1 MSTQLGIN
9 RRQMIQGLSATL
21 GAFALRGFTVN
32 AAANAHF
39 THGIASG
46 DPLADRVIL
55 WTRVLPGDG
64 AATSLDCQWQVAEDA
79 AFTRVIASGTRKAT
93 AEHDF
98 TVKVD
103 AIGLKP
109 SHRYFYRFIANDEVS
124 PVGRTTTLPVGQVAR
139 FRMGVCSCSNYPQG
153 YFNAY
158 QDMARAELDVVLHLG
173 DYIYEYADGVY
184 SNPVATEALG
194 RHVEPRNEL
203 LRVEDYRMR
212 YGLYR
217 TDQDLQAAHA
227 AHPWICVWDDHELAN
242 DTYKDGAEN
251 HNEGEG
257 DFYQRMAAARR
268 VYHEWLPI
276 RTAAQSDQLPIY
288 RQFPVGDLA
297 DIIMLDTRLEG
308 RDKQLDYRLDM
319 PEPADP
325 ARFKT
330 EVLADPARTILGA
343 DQEQWLVNQ
352 LAASKVR
359 GATWQ
364 VIGQQVL
371 MGEVIVPKF
380 PEEMLAAMD
389 VPERTKAW
397 IMGMNQLAEFDMPWN
412 LDAWNGYIGC
422 RNRVYEAFTTL
433 ASNPVVLA
441 GDTHNAWAFNLSN
454 SDGQAV
460 GVEIGCPGISS
471 PGLET
476 YLPLPVATVTEALLK
491 SSPELVDVDTAQRGW
506 AEVTLTPEATTSQ
519 WHFVS
524 TVLDKAYTVIDGELL
539 RCEAGAR
546 RFG

>member
-1 MSTQLGIN
+1 MSRRTGVN
-9 RRQMIQGLSATL
+9 RRQVIKGIGATL
-21 GAFALRGFTVN
+21 GVLALRGFTVQ

-64 AATSLDCQWQVAEDA
+64 SAASIDCQWQISEDA
-79 AFTRVIASGTRKAT
+79 SFERVVASGSYRAT
-93 AEHDF
+93 AARDF

-103 AIGLKP
+103 AAGLKP
-109 SHRYFYRFIANDEVS
+109 AQRYFYRFVANGVVS
-124 PVGRTTTLPVGQVAR
+124 PVGRTLTLPEGEVSD

-158 QDMARAELDVVLHLG
+158 QDIANAQLDVVLHLG
-173 DYIYEYADGVY
+173 DYIYEYPDGYY
-184 SNPVATEALG
+184 SNAFALASLG
-194 RHVEPRNEL
+194 RHVVPDNEL

-217 TDQDLQAAHA
+217 TDPDLQAAHA

-242 DTYKDGAEN
+242 NTWKNGAEN

-257 DFYQRMAAARR
+257 DFDQRMAAARR

-288 RQFPVGDLA
+288 RQFSVGNLA

-308 RDKQLDYRLDM
+308 RDKQPAYPKDI
-319 PEPADP
+319 PESVDAE
-325 ARFKT
+325 RFKT
-330 EVLADPARTILGA
+330 EVLGNPERTILGVE
-343 DQEQWLVNQ
+343 QEQWLANQ
-352 LAASKVR
+352 LAASKAR

-371 MGEVIVPKF
+371 MGGINFPKVPQHLL
-380 PEEMLAAMD
+380 EALD
-389 VPERTKAW
+389 VSENSKAW
-397 IMGMNQLAEFDMPWN
+397 IMKINQLAELEMPWN

-422 RNRVYEAFTTL
+422 RNRIYEVFMGL
-433 ASNPVVLA
+433 ANNPVVLA

-454 SDGQAV
+454 SQGEAV
-460 GVEIGCPGISS
+460 GIEIGCPGISS

-476 YLPLPVATVTEALLK
+476 FLPLPTELLAAALMK
-491 SSPELVDVDTAQRGW
+491 STPELFAVDTSRRGW

-524 TVLDKAYTVIDGELL
+524 TVLDKNYTVMDSAPI

-546 RFG
+546 QFS

>member
-1 MSTQLGIN
+1 MKADIGVN
-9 RRQMIQGLSATL
+9 RRQMIQGLGATL
-21 GAFALRGFTVN
+21 GVLALRGFTVH
-32 AAANAHF
+32 AAADAHF

-46 DPLADRVIL
+46 DPLADRVIV

-64 AATSLDCQWQVAEDA
+64 SATAIDCQWQVSEDE
-79 AFTRVIASGTRKAT
+79 AFGRVVSAGSYQAT
-93 AEHDF
+93 ADHDF

-103 AIGLKP
+103 ATGLKP
-109 SHRYFYRFIANDEVS
+109 AEHYFYRFIANGVVS
-124 PVGRTTTLPVGQVAR
+124 PVGRTLTLPVGQVER

-158 QDMARAELDVVLHLG
+158 QDIAHAQLDVVLHLG
-173 DYIYEYADGVY
+173 DYIYEYPDGYY
-184 SNPVATEALG
+184 SNAFALASLG
-194 RHVEPRNEL
+194 RHVVPDNEL

-217 TDQDLQAAHA
+217 TDPDLQAAHA

-242 DTYKDGAEN
+242 NTWKNGAEN

-257 DFYQRMAAARR
+257 DFDQRMAAARR

-308 RDKQLDYRLDM
+308 RDKQPAYPKDI
-319 PEPADP
+319 PESVDAE
-325 ARFKT
+325 RFKT
-330 EVLADPARTILGA
+330 EVLGNPERTILGVE
-343 DQEQWLVNQ
+343 QEQWLANQ
-352 LAASKVR
+352 LAASKAR

-371 MGEVIVPKF
+371 MGEIRFPKVPQ
-380 PEEMLAAMD
+380 ELLEALD
-389 VPERTKAW
+389 VPEYSRAW
-397 IMGMNQLAEFDMPWN
+397 IMEINPLAKFDMPWN
-412 LDAWNGYIGC
+412 LDAWNGYISC
-422 RNRVYEAFTTL
+422 RNRIYEVFMAL
-433 ASNPVVLA
+433 ANNPVVLA

-454 SDGQAV
+454 NQGQAV
-460 GVEIGCPGISS
+460 GIEIGCPGISS

-476 YLPLPVATVTEALLK
+476 FLPLPSDVLTAALME
-491 SSPELVDVDTAQRGW
+491 SSPQLFAVDTSQRGW
-506 AEVTLTPEATTSQ
+506 AEVTLTPEATMSQ

-524 TVLDKAYTVIDGELL
+524 TVLDRDFTVTDGEQML
-539 RCEAGAR
+539 CKAGDR
-546 RFG
+546 RFI